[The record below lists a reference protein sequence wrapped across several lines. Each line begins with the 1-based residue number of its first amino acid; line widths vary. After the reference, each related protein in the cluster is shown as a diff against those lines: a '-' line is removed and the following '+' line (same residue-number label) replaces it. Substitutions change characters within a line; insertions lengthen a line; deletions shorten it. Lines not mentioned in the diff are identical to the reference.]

1 MSTLRADKLQTLAG
15 TSKDIA
21 KLVDDS
27 TIVDSA
33 SFSSD
38 AEFNAAKVGKISL
51 DAQKRTRSTS
61 FIAGTEEVSGATT
74 RDAFVVGRNVTGATD
89 CHGFADRTVMSGV
102 TDAGTYGS
110 FDCTARLDGANT
122 QNHVFTFQD
131 RVIYNGSGVLQNS
144 AGFLSRAQHTGTGT
158 IAKRIGVDV
167 AGVEVTGGGAVTEQT
182 GVLVRDITAGAAK
195 VGVNIEQAT
204 GFALYANGGARSFHK
219 GGFRIGVDDESS
231 VPLSVGAPGSS
242 NFYVLPSAGNVQLGA
257 SGASVLQLLTES
269 AVRAEISTSGNGYG
283 FRPGADNAQPLG
295 ATNRR
300 WSQLFAGTATISTSD
315 AREKTAVRQFNVAEV
330 AAAKDLAKEI
340 GAFRFLAAVAEKG
353 DSAREHIG
361 MTVQRAIE
369 VMESHG
375 LDPFGYSFICY
386 DEWDAQSEIR
396 DEKGDAVV
404 REAEP
409 AGNRYSFRF
418 EGLLAFI
425 AAGFEARL
433 AALEAAL

>member
-27 TIVDSA
+27 TIVDRA

-38 AEFNAAKVGKISL
+38 AEFNAAKSGKISL
-51 DAQKRTRSTS
+51 DAQKRVRSTS

-110 FDCTARLDGANT
+110 FDCTVKLDGSNT

-131 RVIYNGSGVLQNS
+131 RVEYRGSGVLQNS
-144 AGFLSRAQHTGTGT
+144 AGVLCRPAHSGTGT
-158 IAKRIGVDV
+158 IEKRIGVDV
-167 AGVEVTGGGAVTEQT
+167 GGVEVTGGGAVTEQT
-182 GVLVRDITAGAAK
+182 GVLVRDLSAGSAK
-195 VGVNIEQAT
+195 VGVNIEQST
-204 GFALYANGGARSFHK
+204 GYALYANGGARSFHK
-219 GGFRIGVDDESS
+219 GGFRIGVDDASS
-231 VPLSVGAPGSS
+231 VPLSVGAPGAP
-242 NFYVLPSAGNVQLGA
+242 NFYVLPTAGNVQLGA

-269 AVRAEISTSGNGYG
+269 AVRAEISTSANGYG
-283 FRPGADNAQPLG
+283 FRPGADNTQPLG

-315 AREKTAVRQFNVAEV
+315 AREKTEVRQLSAAEI
-330 AAAKDLAKEI
+330 AAAKGLAKEI

-375 LDPFGYSFICY
+375 LDPFAYSFICF
-386 DEWDAQSEIR
+386 DEWED
-396 DEKGDAVV
+396 GD
-404 REAEP
+404 
-409 AGNRYSFRF
+409 RYSFRF

-433 AALEAAL
+433 AALEADL